1 MIQIVYIN
9 CNCIKEEPLSRIFW
23 KFQKI
28 FPKTINSSAY
38 NSRWIH
44 VWLEV
49 YLDISIYF
57 PENFVEN
64 SRDSFL
70 IHFLHLIKN
79 SAWLVENWRRKVWN
93 YFPQKWITVTD
104 TFWPRLTLCLFIQT
118 FIIYTWSTWVSK
130 LNLMIAAVVKKIQDF
145 NEKLLSIDQC
155 DKNIRN
161 NNA

>member
-104 TFWPRLTLCLFIQT
+104 
-118 FIIYTWSTWVSK
+118 
-130 LNLMIAAVVKKIQDF
+130 
-145 NEKLLSIDQC
+145 
-155 DKNIRN
+155 N
-161 NNA
+161 NNLPTSPYTLLIYSDLYNLYMIYMSFKIELNDSCSGKKDSRF